1 MLLMGGC
8 LLTSCQKDKMGEGND
23 EELITTINLKFT
35 PVGGGTTKTYSFNDP
50 DGPGGVNPTQDMIVL
65 NKTTTYNVEVELFN
79 NSANPPENITT
90 EVANEAEAHRFYYE
104 TTGGVAITNLS
115 NDPEGKPLG
124 ITSDWTTGTPG
135 SGIAK
140 ITLRH
145 YIGTPP
151 DKQQADPVN
160 SPKSGTDIEVIFNTT
175 IQ

>member
-65 NKTTTYNVEVELFN
+65 NKTTTYNVEVELLN

-90 EVANEAEAHRFYYE
+90 EVANEAEAHRFY
-104 TTGGVAITNLS
+104 
-115 NDPEGKPLG
+115 
-124 ITSDWTTGTPG
+124 
-135 SGIAK
+135 
-140 ITLRH
+140 
-145 YIGTPP
+145 
-151 DKQQADPVN
+151 
-160 SPKSGTDIEVIFNTT
+160 
-175 IQ
+175 